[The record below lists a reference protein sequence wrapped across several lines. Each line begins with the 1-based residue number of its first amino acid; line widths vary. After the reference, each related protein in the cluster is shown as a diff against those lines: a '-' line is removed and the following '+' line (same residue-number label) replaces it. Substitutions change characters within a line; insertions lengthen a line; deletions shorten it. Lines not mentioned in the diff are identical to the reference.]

1 MYIKKERSTPCV
13 ECRNQRRKCIRSS
26 QDADCLRCEKLGET
40 CQQPTQ
46 SGEEHKDLEALK
58 SQVRLL
64 EEAVAF
70 MEEQLQIQQTHDN
83 NSSPCSNYDGTLV
96 RSERQPL
103 PALSN
108 RMIQSLFHTWKVKI
122 RDGTFQIE
130 TGIQNISELL
140 QFHPSITYLSPLSQY
155 YTGKSSTTGS
165 WSSNSSSY
173 SDDSLND
180 FYGGCN
186 AGIIMR
192 FGREG
197 IASLVPST
205 IKILTRC
212 MKTRLVNSP
221 ATNTITLPNA
231 LLLDPKALVN
241 QLLDIYF
248 KCHNKYNPLVHEPTH
263 RAKLATLENPLT
275 DLVTLGICSYVCSA
289 GCRHLQLPLQER
301 RAMGDYFH
309 AKARSIIL
317 DQFDLPEN
325 RLENVMGINLLMEYM
340 HMTFKFDECR
350 QLLAMAFQI
359 LLDLRNDYPEFRT
372 TGVNACFEGGPHSGQ
387 YTFTK
392 DEDPITDVNKMLF
405 TRHVT
410 FSLWYNLLMDYI
422 SDDFAKNECLH
433 FPIWKYMAD
442 EPEETK
448 RFVRAQN
455 WVINLYNHDFVMNF
469 TKQSF
474 RVLMGRTCT
483 LSLESIVKLETVL
496 QEWAMSL
503 PAEFRLCHDLY
514 DKEAC
519 FKAIDQTTD
528 SVVLTTFIHFH
539 IFHVSTY
546 SCLLQ
551 PKSLHGETQQQ
562 LLSWVQERSL
572 QKILRSCQLAL
583 YAIHRLTM
591 AETNSCNYKLCASE
605 FLFSA
610 LDVLVLLALSPSMHI
625 ANEARPMMKSC
636 LNELDTNRLSIR
648 IKLQSSHSSGPT
660 TFNLSE
666 LLNGGKLDVD
676 YYNQFP
682 HPWLEMMY
690 DASRYITSE

>member
-1 MYIKKERSTPCV
+1 MYIKKERSTPCI

-26 QDADCLRCEKLGET
+26 LDADCLRCEKLGEA

-46 SGEEHKDLEALK
+46 SGEEHKDFDALK
-58 SQVRLL
+58 NQVNQL
-64 EEAVAF
+64 EKAVAF
-70 MEEQLQIQQTHDN
+70 MEEQLQIHHNYD
-83 NSSPCSNYDGTLV
+83 SSSYSNYDGTLV
-96 RSERQPL
+96 RSEKQPL
-103 PALSN
+103 PEVSN

-122 RDGTFQIE
+122 QNGTFQIE

-155 YTGKSSTTGS
+155 YTSESSTTAP
-165 WSSNSSSY
+165 WSSNGSSY
-173 SDDSLND
+173 SDDNSSD
-180 FYGGCN
+180 FYRGCN
-186 AGIIMR
+186 AGIVMR

-197 IASLVPST
+197 IASLIPST

-248 KCHNKYNPLVHEPTH
+248 ECHNKYNPLVHEPTH
-263 RAKLATLENPLT
+263 RAKLATIEDPLT

-289 GCRHLQLPLQER
+289 ACKHLQLPLKER
-301 RAMGDYFH
+301 RTMGDYFH
-309 AKARSIIL
+309 AKARSIIM
-317 DQFDLPEN
+317 DQFDQPEK
-325 RLENVMGINLLMEYM
+325 RLENVMGINLLIEYM

-372 TGVNACFEGGPHSGQ
+372 IGVNACFEGGPHSGY

-392 DEDPITDVNKMLF
+392 CEGPITDVNKMLF

-410 FSLWYNLLMDYI
+410 ISLWFNLLMDYMA
-422 SDDFAKNECLH
+422 DDIADSECLH

-448 RFVRAQN
+448 RSVQAQN
-455 WVINLYNHDFVMNF
+455 WAINLYNHPFVMNF
-469 TKQSF
+469 SKQTL

-496 QEWAMSL
+496 REWAMAL
-503 PAEFRLCHDLY
+503 PAEFRLCNNLY

-519 FKAIDQTTD
+519 YEAIDQTTD
-528 SVVLTTFIHFH
+528 SVVLITFIHFH
-539 IFHVSTY
+539 IFHVSIY

-551 PKSLHGETQQQ
+551 PKSLHGESQQP
-562 LLSWVQERSL
+562 LLSWVQEHSL
-572 QKILRSCQLAL
+572 KKALRSCQLAL

-591 AETNSCNYKLCASE
+591 AETNSCSYKLCASE

-610 LDVLVLLALSPSMHI
+610 LDVLALLALSPNMHI
-625 ANEARPMMKSC
+625 AKEARPIMRSC
-636 LNELDTNRLSIR
+636 LNELDTNLLSIR
-648 IKLQSSHSSGPT
+648 FRVQSNYSKGPT

-666 LLNGGKLDVD
+666 LLNGGKFDVD
-676 YYNQFP
+676 YYDQFP

-690 DASRYITSE
+690 DASRYITAE